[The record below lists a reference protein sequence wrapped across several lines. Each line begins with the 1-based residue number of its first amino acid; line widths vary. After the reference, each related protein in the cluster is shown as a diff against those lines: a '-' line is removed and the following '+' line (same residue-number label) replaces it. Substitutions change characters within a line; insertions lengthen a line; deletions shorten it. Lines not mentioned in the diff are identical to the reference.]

1 MEMRKKVTA
10 AALGICILASTT
22 GVVFAEEEKPTADLT
37 VAALSKYVW
46 RGFELSKDSVVLQPS
61 MTVGYKGFSANLWG
75 NLDTDL
81 YDTTSESSN
90 WTETD
95 FTLAYDKSFGSVGV
109 TAGYIFYGLDG
120 ATDSQEIFVS
130 ASLDTL
136 LAPTLSVYRDYDNY
150 AGWYVTLGVSHSLPV
165 MDNVSLD
172 LGAQISYL
180 KADDASTYGEVIN
193 GAQSSTEE
201 YSALHDGTLSASM
214 TFPVNEYVSVTP
226 SLTYVF
232 PLSSEASDLMEI
244 TSIDANGMLNNGGD
258 DNFLYGGVSVSL
270 AF

>member
-1 MEMRKKVTA
+1 MEMRKKITA
-10 AALGICILASTT
+10 AALGICILASTS
-22 GVVFAEEEKPTADLT
+22 GVVFAEEDKPTADLT

-46 RGFELSKDSVVLQPS
+46 RGQEFSKDSVVIQPS

-95 FTLAYDKSFGSVGV
+95 LTLSYDRSFGAVGV

-120 ATDSQEIFVS
+120 ANDSQEIFVS

-150 AGWYVTLGVSHSLPV
+150 AGWYVTLGVSHSFPITADL
-165 MDNVSLD
+165 NLD
-172 LGAQISYL
+172 LGAQVGYL
-180 KADDASTYGEVIN
+180 EADEASTYGEVIS
-193 GAQSSTEE
+193 GAESETEA

-214 TFPVNEYVSVTP
+214 SFPVNEYISVTP

-232 PLSSEASDLMEI
+232 PLSSEASDLMELR
-244 TSIDANGMLNNGGD
+244 SKNGTD
-258 DNFLYGGVSVSL
+258 DSFLYGGVSFSM